1 MTLSYEVLHLGDEGQ
16 RMSVYQAAPGS
27 AHQDTLALLA
37 LLAAG
42 TASGPSRAGSGKARP
57 TVQRARPGPAWKPQ
71 PGRHRRA

>member
-37 LLAAG
+37 AG
-42 TASGPSRAGSGKARP
+42 TASGPSRAG
-57 TVQRARPGPAWKPQ
+57 
-71 PGRHRRA
+71 